1 MNGRWIFPS
10 DEMPCTGELGFDRIM
25 LDIPEYEGRLFP
37 INYQFDTALTSAGSV

>member
-10 DEMPCTGELGFDRIM
+10 DDMPCTGELGFDRAK

-37 INYQFDTALTSAGSV
+37 INYQFDTALTSAGSA